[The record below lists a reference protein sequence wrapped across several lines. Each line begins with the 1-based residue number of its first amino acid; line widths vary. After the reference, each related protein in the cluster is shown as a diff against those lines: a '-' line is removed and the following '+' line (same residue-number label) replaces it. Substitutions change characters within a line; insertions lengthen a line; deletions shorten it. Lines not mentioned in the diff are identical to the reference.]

1 MAVTTRLAT
10 PADAARAGTICYEAF
25 SAISGAHR
33 FPADFP
39 DADVAVGLIEH
50 LIGRPDVHAVVAEL
64 DGRIVGSNFL
74 LKAGPVAG
82 VGPITVDPSVQN
94 ASVGRRLM
102 QAVLDHAEDQ
112 GLAGVRLLQAAYH
125 LRSLSLYS
133 KLGFV
138 AREPVATMQG
148 APIGAAVDGCRVRAA
163 GEADLAPAAALCRR
177 VHGHARTVEFR
188 EAVLSGAGA
197 VVERDGRLTGYT
209 TGIGYFGHAVGE
221 TTPDVIAL
229 VASATGF
236 AGPGLLVP
244 IRNAAL
250 FRWCLE
256 HGLRVTQTMTLMSLG
271 LYNEPQGAFLPSV
284 LF

>member
-1 MAVTTRLAT
+1 MTVTIRLAT
-10 PADAARAGTICYEAF
+10 PADAARAGAICFEAF
-25 SAISGAHR
+25 DAISGAHR

-39 DADVAVGLIEH
+39 DTGVAVGLIEH
-50 LIGRPDVHAVVAEL
+50 LIGRPDVHAVAAEM
-64 DGRIVGSNFL
+64 DGRLVGSNFL

-102 QAVLDHAEDQ
+102 QAVLDHAQEQ

-125 LRSLSLYS
+125 LRSLSLYT

-148 APIGAAVDGCRVRAA
+148 TPIRAAVDGFRVRVA
-163 GEADLAPAAALCRR
+163 GEADVEPAAALCRR
-177 VHGHARTVEFR
+177 VHGHDRSSEFR
-188 EAVLSGAGA
+188 EAIMRGAGS
-197 VVERDGRLTGYT
+197 VVERDGRITGYT

-221 TTPDVIAL
+221 TTPDVMAL
-229 VASATGF
+229 IASATTF

-244 IRNAAL
+244 IRDAVL
-250 FRWCLE
+250 FRWCLDR
-256 HGLRVTQTMTLMSLG
+256 GLRVTQPMTLMSLG
-271 LYNEPQGAFLPSV
+271 LYNEPQGTFLPSV